1 MNSTQ
6 FNLESEMKELRMDVM
21 QAVKQRPGN
30 SALQTLL
37 ASNMDGYIT
46 PGDIVTN
53 GAAAVLLTG
62 CGVAMG
68 TGSGILLHVVGQSVP
83 GPDIGFGLGLLMSG
97 IVVSVR
103 VIADLW
109 PNGES
114 KPTEPILTTEPQ
126 APVIEMGLQI
136 VDGRQSVLLLPDVP
150 KSLVLKMA
158 KATARAYYI
167 PGGQKNFSQRQLGQ
181 PWGDHLATVKDKLT
195 GLGYLE
201 AEKNN
206 TLAVTESGAA
216 WLMKIMAE
224 AG

>member
-1 MNSTQ
+1 MNSAQ
-6 FNLESEMKELRMDVM
+6 FDAQTEIREFRAEVM
-21 QAVKQRPGN
+21 QAIKQRPSNGV
-30 SALQTLL
+30 LQTLL

-62 CGVAMG
+62 CGVAIG
-68 TGSGILLHVVGQSVP
+68 TGAGILLHVAGQSVP
-83 GPDIGFGLGLLMSG
+83 GPDIGFGLGLLVSG
-97 IVVSVR
+97 VVVSVR

-109 PNGES
+109 PNRE
-114 KPTEPILTTEPQ
+114 TEPTKPVVTTEPQ
-126 APVIEMGLQI
+126 APVIEMGLKIKEGQQRI
-136 VDGRQSVLLLPDVP
+136 LLLPDVP
-150 KSLVLKMA
+150 RSLVLKMA
-158 KATARAYYI
+158 KETARAYYG
-167 PGGQKNFSQRQLGQ
+167 PGNQKNFSQRQLGL
-181 PWGDHLATVKDKLT
+181 PWGDHLITVKDKLT